1 MDGALIPDTGIVELK
16 IPGQTR
22 IVLIVLL
29 LVFFLLI
36 YVFWVRKDMSDF
48 GVCYQGG
55 KRILEGETLYRV
67 SDGHLQYKYSP
78 PSAVFFSLLALLPYE
93 AAKFIWYLSELV
105 FLYLIL
111 ILSYKILPTRLKK
124 RGTIIVFS
132 LLILAKF
139 YAREIELGQVN
150 IHIILVLTLM
160 LLAVLS
166 HKDVLAG
173 LWWGLTLFFKPYA
186 LVFLPYFLLKRRFML
201 VATGIV
207 ATILGLFS
215 PVVFYGFKGNIA
227 VLKEWFTSLSRSTSP
242 LLATFDNASLHS
254 FFLNILPDQKTEF
267 ALVFIICASLLISLS
282 FLGMMFLG
290 KREALEKPEV
300 LEFAFL
306 FILIPLLSPLGW
318 YYNYLYSILAIILL
332 LNYME
337 KFPAFLKYGLIINF
351 IIIGVSLKEILGK
364 DNFDFYTQNSLVVI
378 NYLIV
383 LFYLFFTRF
392 REYS

>member
-1 MDGALIPDTGIVELK
+1 MDGALIPDSGFVELK
-16 IPGQTR
+16 IPRQTR
-22 IVLIVLL
+22 IVLIVLV
-29 LVFFLLI
+29 LVFFLLVYI
-36 YVFWVRKDMSDF
+36 FWVRRDMSDF

-55 KRILEGETLYRV
+55 KRILKGETLYRA

-105 FLYLIL
+105 FLYLSL
-111 ILSYKILPTRLKK
+111 ILSYKILPKKLKK
-124 RGTIIVFS
+124 KGTVIVLS

-139 YAREIELGQVN
+139 CAREIELGQVN
-150 IHIILVLTLM
+150 IHILLILTLM
-160 LLAVLS
+160 LLAVIN

-186 LVFLPYFLLKRRFML
+186 LVFLPYFLLKRRFRL

-207 ATILGLFS
+207 VAILGLFS
-215 PVVFYGFKGNIA
+215 PVVFYGFEGSL
-227 VLKEWFTSLSRSTSP
+227 VVMKEWLSSLSRSTSP
-242 LLATFDNASLHS
+242 LLATFDNASLYS
-254 FFLNILPDQKTEF
+254 FFLNILPAQKTEL
-267 ALVFIICASLLISLS
+267 ALVFIIGVSFLIGLS

-290 KREALEKPEV
+290 KRESLKKPEV

-306 FILIPLLSPLGW
+306 IILIPLFSPLGW

-332 LNYME
+332 LNYIE
-337 KFPAFLKYGLIINF
+337 KLPAFLKYGLIINF
-351 IIIGVSLKEILGK
+351 IIIGISLKEILGK
-364 DNFDFYTQNSLVVI
+364 TAFDFYTQNSLVVI

-383 LFYLFFTRF
+383 LFFLFFIRF
-392 REYS
+392 RKYS

>member
-1 MDGALIPDTGIVELK
+1 VELK

-29 LVFFLLI
+29 VVFFLLV

-111 ILSYKILPTRLKK
+111 ILSYKILPSRLKK
-124 RGTIIVFS
+124 KGTIIVFS

-166 HKDVLAG
+166 RKDVLAG
-173 LWWGLTLFFKPYA
+173 LWWGLSLFFKPYA
-186 LVFLPYFLLKRRFML
+186 LVFLPYFLLKRRFGL
-201 VATGIV
+201 AVSGIV
-207 ATILGLFS
+207 VAILGLFS
-215 PVVFYGFKGNIA
+215 PMVFYGFKGNIV
-227 VLKEWFTSLSRSTSP
+227 VLKEWLNSLSRSTSP

-254 FFLNILPDQKTEF
+254 FFLNILPDQKAEF
-267 ALVFIICASLLISLS
+267 ALVFIICASLLIGLS
-282 FLGMMFLG
+282 FLGMMYLG
-290 KREALEKPEV
+290 KREGLKKPEV

-351 IIIGVSLKEILGK
+351 IIIGVSLKEMLGK
-364 DNFDFYTQNSLVVI
+364 VAFDFYTQNSLVVI

-383 LFYLFFTRF
+383 LFYLFFTRV
-392 REYS
+392 RKYS

>member
-1 MDGALIPDTGIVELK
+1 MELK
-16 IPGQTR
+16 IPRETR

-29 LVFFLLI
+29 LVFFLLV

-48 GVCYQGG
+48 SVCYQGG
-55 KRILEGETLYRV
+55 KRILEGESLYRV

-93 AAKFIWYLSELV
+93 GAKFIWYLSELV
-105 FLYLIL
+105 FLYLSL
-111 ILSYKILPTRLKK
+111 VLSYKILHSRLKK
-124 RGTIIVFS
+124 KGTIIVFS

-139 YAREIELGQVN
+139 YGREIELGQVN

-166 HKDVLAG
+166 RKDVLAG
-173 LWWGLTLFFKPYA
+173 LWWGLSLFFKPYA
-186 LVFLPYFLLKRRFML
+186 LVFLPYFLLKRRFRL
-201 VATGIV
+201 VAAGIV
-207 ATILGLFS
+207 VVILGLFS
-215 PVVFYGFKGNIA
+215 PMVFYGFKGNII
-227 VLKEWFTSLSRSTSP
+227 VLREWLASLSRSTSP
-242 LLATFDNASLHS
+242 LLGTFDNASLHS
-254 FFLNILPDQKTEF
+254 FFLNILPVQKADI
-267 ALVFIICASLLISLS
+267 ALVFIICVSFLIGLY
-282 FLGMMFLG
+282 FLGMMFFG
-290 KREALEKPEV
+290 KKKGLKKPEA

-351 IIIGVSLKEILGK
+351 IIIGVSLKEMLGK
-364 DNFDFYTQNSLVVI
+364 VAFDFYTQNSLVVI

-383 LFYLFFTRF
+383 LFYLFFTRV
-392 REYS
+392 RKYS

>member
-1 MDGALIPDTGIVELK
+1 MDIPK
-16 IPGQTR
+16 QTR

-29 LVFFLLI
+29 LVFFLLV

-55 KRILEGETLYRV
+55 KRILKGETLYRV

-78 PSAVFFSLLALLPYE
+78 PSAVFFSLLGLLPYE
-93 AAKFIWYLSELV
+93 VAKFIWYLSELV
-105 FLYLIL
+105 FLYFIL
-111 ILSYKILPTRLKK
+111 ILSYKILPTKLKK
-124 RGTIIVFS
+124 KGTIIVFS

-150 IHIILVLTLM
+150 IHIILTLTLM
-160 LLAVLS
+160 LLAMLS
-166 HKDVLAG
+166 HKYVLAG
-173 LWWGLTLFFKPYA
+173 LCWGLTLFYKPYA
-186 LVFLPYFLLKRRFML
+186 LVFLPYFLLKKKFRL

-207 ATILGLFS
+207 VAIFGLFS
-215 PVVFYGFKGNIA
+215 PVIFYGFKGNMV
-227 VLKEWFTSLSRSTSP
+227 VLNEWMASLSRSTSP

-254 FFLNILPDQKTEF
+254 FFLNILPGQKTEL
-267 ALVFIICASLLISLS
+267 ALVFIICVSLLIGLS
-282 FLGMMFLG
+282 FIGMMFLG
-290 KREALEKPEV
+290 KREDSKKPEV

-332 LNYME
+332 LNCIE

-351 IIIGVSLKEILGK
+351 IIIGVSLKEVLGRAV
-364 DNFDFYTQNSLVVI
+364 FDFYTQNSLVVI

-383 LFYLFFTRF
+383 LFFLFFTRF
-392 REYS
+392 RKYS